1 MEWRRRHEQ
10 CGETETESRKKD
22 THMRRANSDN
32 DDDNDNKNH
41 THIMIV
47 DRKGFVAFVSE
58 SICIDSVICGQ
69 ILICA
74 RLVRSGPLAVSD
86 LVRLVQLRTGLAA
99 ISRRSCTTLHGEIHI
114 LDNGQN
120 SRAVPCVSQIHI
132 DERIQFNRHW
142 RFIHEQLGHSLSIQ
156 EP

>member
-47 DRKGFVAFVSE
+47 DRKGFVVSV
-58 SICIDSVICGQ
+58 SICIDSVICGK

-86 LVRLVQLRTGLAA
+86 LVRLVQLGTGLAA
-99 ISRRSCTTLHGEIHI
+99 ISRRSCTRLHGEIHI